1 VRVEWRPAP
10 PVRLHAPPVFR
21 ADCNTPVLGEDG
33 RLLAFPAHFRPIG
46 HSLRR
51 AGAAPFAF
59 PGPPVPVVI
68 VDDPDPGV
76 GKWIESVWRA
86 PDGALY
92 GWYHAERPAPCPRRI
107 TTYAVGAL
115 VSHDDGARWRHLG
128 VVLEP
133 RPDEIDCAFDNG
145 WFAGGYGDFTVVPD
159 GDGTHFLLHLTSYHA
174 ADTAQGIVVA
184 RYPTAARDR
193 PAGKLEWWTEGG
205 WRPRHAAPPRPV
217 IRPVRG
223 WRHPDPDAH
232 WGPAVHHNRD
242 IDRWV
247 MLLNRTA
254 GGDRDLVQ
262 REIAVSFNRDPVDP
276 AGWSPPRAAGRGRH
290 LVSAGDRAR
299 RQRPRGWRGDALL
312 RLRLLAVGN
321 PLPSRPGAGREP
333 GGDPD
338 DHRGRDRRRLRPA
351 PAGRRVRGLIPSP
364 AMSGS
369 RRAIRYCCVRVQY
382 GRSSVPRLLAGLR
395 ARDEDLSSIF
405 IRTSLS

>member
-1 VRVEWRPAP
+1 MRVEWRPAP

-92 GWYHAERPAPCPRRI
+92 GWYHAERPAPCPRPI

-115 VSHDDGARWRHLG
+115 VSHDDGARWHHLG

-276 AGWSPPRAAGRGRH
+276 AGWSPPRRLVAGGIWYPQAIAPGGSDREGGGAMRFF
-290 LVSAGDRAR
+290 VSGFSLWEIRF
-299 RQRPRGWRGDALL
+299 
-312 RLRLLAVGN
+312 
-321 PLPSRPGAGREP
+321 RPG
-333 GGDPD
+333 
-338 DHRGRDRRRLRPA
+338 PA
-351 PAGRRVRGLIPSP
+351 PDGSP
-364 AMSGS
+364 AATPTITEDEIAAAFGP
-369 RRAIRYCCVRVQY
+369 RRPDGGFGV
-382 GRSSVPRLLAGLR
+382 
-395 ARDEDLSSIF
+395 
-405 IRTSLS
+405 